1 MARGSRACS
10 ASWAG
15 PRSWTGQPRT
25 VDVFDAKADIL
36 AALAAAGMDADK
48 VQIVAGEAP
57 GHYHPGRSAAV
68 KLGPKLTLGFFGE
81 LHPLVVEAHD
91 VKGPAVGFELDLD
104 ALPEPKRK
112 ADRTRPAL
120 VLHDLQPVERD
131 FAFVVDAGVAAEA
144 LIKAVR
150 GAEKKLITDVSVF
163 DRYEGERLGA
173 GKVSLAVSVTLQP
186 VERTLT
192 DAEIQAVSD
201 RIVAAVT
208 KATGA
213 VLRG

>member
-1 MARGSRACS
+1 M
-10 ASWAG
+10 
-15 PRSWTGQPRT
+15 
-25 VDVFDAKADIL
+25 L
-36 AALAAAGMDADK
+36 AL
-48 VQIVAGEAP
+48 
-57 GHYHPGRSAAV
+57 
-68 KLGPKLTLGFFGE
+68 
-81 LHPLVVEAHD
+81 
-91 VKGPAVGFELDLD
+91 
-104 ALPEPKRK
+104 
-112 ADRTRPAL
+112 
-120 VLHDLQPVERD
+120 
-131 FAFVVDAGVAAEA
+131 AGVAAEA